1 MVSCINVSAGSR
13 GFLVPSLIVCVHV
26 MYLCFHVAH
35 LLEKA
40 VEVSSC
46 LLLACHEVF
55 KIFSLASA
63 FSALEFTLF

>member
-1 MVSCINVSAGSR
+1 
-13 GFLVPSLIVCVHV
+13 VPSLIVCVHV

-46 LLLACHEVF
+46 LLFACHEVF